1 MIHGQK
7 NIKIK
12 GKVYPKTGREAPEEE

>member
-1 MIHGQK
+1 MLLEVQKGLKYYQK

-12 GKVYPKTGREAPEEE
+12 GKDFA

>member
-1 MIHGQK
+1 MMHVQK